1 MQEQLEYVQN
11 DSKQIATLQEENRL
25 KTNALEEVKE
35 QVKVQRKYYASTIED
50 YKEIMMNQEQMI
62 QDYKYQID
70 LYKAQVAGSN
80 NDDDSQRQFQF
91 NPWND
96 DESKNPS
103 STSEEEEEED
113 IESLY
118 IPSRSQFSTPPF
130 TACWNNFMKKK
141 PKMKWNQWT
150 PKFTEKASSDSS
162 SCGNKSDSVVADQIS
177 SEINSCKEENKMLK
191 DQVQKLMDALN
202 SRFSMTDF

>member
-80 NDDDSQRQFQF
+80 NDDDSQR
-91 NPWND
+91 
-96 DESKNPS
+96 
-103 STSEEEEEED
+103 
-113 IESLY
+113 
-118 IPSRSQFSTPPF
+118 
-130 TACWNNFMKKK
+130 
-141 PKMKWNQWT
+141 
-150 PKFTEKASSDSS
+150 
-162 SCGNKSDSVVADQIS
+162 
-177 SEINSCKEENKMLK
+177 
-191 DQVQKLMDALN
+191 
-202 SRFSMTDF
+202 